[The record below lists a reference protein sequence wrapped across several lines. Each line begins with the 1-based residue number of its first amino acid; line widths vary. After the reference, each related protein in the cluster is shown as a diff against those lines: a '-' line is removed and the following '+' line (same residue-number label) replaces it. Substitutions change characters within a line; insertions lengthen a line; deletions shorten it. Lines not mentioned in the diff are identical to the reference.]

1 MSHTGE
7 HGYAG
12 PTVNSPG
19 NHSPG
24 LPIRVG
30 AKEAPLGS
38 GEQCTLSNALMLCM
52 TMAHSDLRMALLAQ
66 LRPLWIQALA
76 ANPVNHKFLFANG
89 RLVRKRALPLALA
102 VPLVVGWI
110 PVAIATIRQEVN
122 DLAASLAAW
131 DQALQA
137 AVGNGGDVAIVS
149 DDEDE
154 DDM

>member
-1 MSHTGE
+1 
-7 HGYAG
+7 
-12 PTVNSPG
+12 
-19 NHSPG
+19 
-24 LPIRVG
+24 
-30 AKEAPLGS
+30 
-38 GEQCTLSNALMLCM
+38 M

-66 LRPLWIQALA
+66 VRPLWIQALA